1 LIQKL
6 FSPYKGG
13 ETVEPYLFWLI
24 LGVIFVVGEIFTP
37 SFFLFWFGIGA
48 FVASAVSVSFG
59 TLAQIMVFILV
70 SGLLVIL
77 TRPLTKKLTKQEPRK
92 IHIDEIIGQIATV
105 IETIDNKQGKGLVKI
120 NGDLWRAYSKDE
132 QVINE
137 GEKVKIIKVEG
148 SHVIVE
154 KTGGE

>member
-1 LIQKL
+1 
-6 FSPYKGG
+6 
-13 ETVEPYLFWLI
+13 
-24 LGVIFVVGEIFTP
+24 
-37 SFFLFWFGIGA
+37 
-48 FVASAVSVSFG
+48 
-59 TLAQIMVFILV
+59 MVFILV